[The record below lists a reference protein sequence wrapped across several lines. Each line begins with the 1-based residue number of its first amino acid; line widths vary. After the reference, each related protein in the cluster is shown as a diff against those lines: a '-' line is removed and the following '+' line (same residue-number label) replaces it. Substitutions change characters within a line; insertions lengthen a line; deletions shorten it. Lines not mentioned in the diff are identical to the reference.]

1 MTADQRPLTNV
12 PARLVSCCFAF
23 LLSGAALAQPLML
36 DGAVAAD
43 GPDFV
48 RVPFAVPAGTVELT
62 VRHVVEDSANI
73 LDFGVDSPEGFR
85 GYGGGN
91 KEDAVIGV
99 AASSR
104 SYLTGALSSG
114 TWSVVIGKAKVVN
127 TPAKY
132 RLEVT
137 FRTAATLAP
146 QTQRVAYVAAPA
158 LSAEARWYAGDFHV
172 HSTESGDARATMDA
186 VASFAQ
192 SRGLDFIEL
201 SEHNTRSQLD
211 FYADVQ
217 SRHPGLLLIPGV
229 EFTTYD
235 GHANGIGAT
244 QWVDHRFG
252 LDGATMETAAI
263 ALVAQGAV
271 LSINHPM
278 LDLGDNCIG
287 CAWKHPIPKE
297 QLSSVE
303 IQTGGYD
310 KTGLLFGKQVI
321 AFWERLLNTGLHI
334 GPIGG
339 SDDHSGGTETDGFSS
354 PIGAPTTMVFAS
366 ELSSEAIVAAV
377 KAGRTVVKLQGPSD
391 PMVEL
396 HVGTVGIGDTAHVE
410 KPVVKAN
417 VTGGGGA
424 QLRWVVNGQVQGEP
438 VAVEGETFETS
449 LELEAPTSGETRVR
463 AELWVAGEPRTITG
477 HVWLGQPEQPKGCG
491 CGAMPGSG
499 LLLLALLGPLRRF
512 GRRLLR

>member
-1 MTADQRPLTNV
+1 MTGEPPVFT
-12 PARLVSCCFAF
+12 RLASCCFA
-23 LLSGAALAQPLML
+23 LLWSGAALAQTVML
-36 DGAVAAD
+36 DGEMTATGAE
-43 GPDFV
+43 FV
-48 RVPFAVPAGTVELT
+48 RVPFEVPAGTVELT
-62 VRHVVEDSANI
+62 VHHVVEDTANI
-73 LDFGVDSPEGFR
+73 LDFGVDSPDGFR

-104 SYLTGALSSG
+104 SYLTGALTPG
-114 TWSVVIGKAKVVN
+114 TWNVVIGKAKVVN
-127 TPAKY
+127 SPAKFH
-132 RLEVT
+132 LEVT
-137 FRTAATLAP
+137 FRTAATLAA
-146 QTQRVAYVAAPA
+146 QVQRVAYAPAPA
-158 LSAEARWYAGDFHV
+158 LSGEARWYAGDLHV

-186 VASFAQ
+186 VASYAQ

-217 SRHPGLLLIPGV
+217 SRHPALLLIPGV

-252 LDGATMETAAI
+252 LDGATMETAAQ

-278 LDLGDNCIG
+278 LDLGNNCIG

-297 QLSSVE
+297 QLSAVE

-321 AFWERLLNTGLHI
+321 AFWERLLNAGLHV

-366 ELSSEAIVAAV
+366 ELSAEAIVAAV
-377 KAGRTVVKLQGPSD
+377 KAGRTVVKLQGPAD

-396 HVGTVGIGDTAHVE
+396 HVGTAGIGDTAHVA
-410 KPVVKAN
+410 KPLVKAN
-417 VTGGGGA
+417 VSGGGGA
-424 QLRWVVNGQVQGEP
+424 QLRWVVNGQAQADL

-449 LELEAPTSGETRVR
+449 LELEAPSTGETRVR
-463 AELWVAGEPRTITG
+463 AELLVGGEPRTITG
-477 HVWLGQPEQPKGCG
+477 HVWIGPPEETKGCG
-491 CGAMPGSG
+491 CGTTASSAGLS
-499 LLLLALLGPLRRF
+499 LLLLGLLRRRT
-512 GRRLLR
+512 GSATVA